1 VHTRLLRVLC
11 AVVLLSAAALVPTA
25 SAVAETTGAPRQAAT
40 QQANPVPR
48 EDYRWPVPG
57 FPRVARP
64 FQPPETVYSTGHRG
78 VDLAAPVAGPVLAAG
93 AGTVTFAGVVADRG
107 VVSVQHPD
115 GLRTTYEP
123 VEAQVAVGTVVAAG
137 TVLGLLSPGHDG
149 CPAAACLHWGVRRG
163 PDSYLDPLRL
173 VGVWRVRLLPWQG

>member
-1 VHTRLLRVLC
+1 M
-11 AVVLLSAAALVPTA
+11 
-25 SAVAETTGAPRQAAT
+25 
-40 QQANPVPR
+40 
-48 EDYRWPVPG
+48 
-57 FPRVARP
+57 
-64 FQPPETVYSTGHRG
+64 
-78 VDLAAPVAGPVLAAG
+78 
-93 AGTVTFAGVVADRG
+93 
-107 VVSVQHPD
+107 QHPD

-123 VEAQVAVGTVVAAG
+123 VEAQVAVGTVVATG